1 MRVSL
6 NDGFMQMFKDVVAII
21 GITLIIVNFILVFYG
36 IIMNNDRKEK
46 LRLFITSI
54 MQIIMLYGGYRM
66 ISYF

>member
-1 MRVSL
+1 
-6 NDGFMQMFKDVVAII
+6 MQMFKDFVAVI
-21 GITLIIVNFILVFYG
+21 GITFVIVDFILSFYG
-36 IIMNNDRKEK
+36 IIMNNDRKQK

>member
-1 MRVSL
+1 MVL
-6 NDGFMQMFKDVVAII
+6 FMQMFKDVVAVI
-21 GITLIIVNFILVFYG
+21 GITLIIINFILSFYD

-54 MQIIMLYGGYRM
+54 MQIIMLYGGYRL

>member
-1 MRVSL
+1 MVL
-6 NDGFMQMFKDVVAII
+6 FMQMFKDVVAVI
-21 GITLIIVNFILVFYG
+21 GITLIIINFILSFYS

-54 MQIIMLYGGYRM
+54 MQIIMLYGGYRI

>member
-1 MRVSL
+1 
-6 NDGFMQMFKDVVAII
+6 MQMFKDVFAVI
-21 GITLIIVNFILVFYG
+21 GITLIIVNFILSFYG

-54 MQIIMLYGGYRM
+54 MQIIMLYGGYRI

>member
-1 MRVSL
+1 
-6 NDGFMQMFKDVVAII
+6 MQMFKDVVAVI
-21 GITLIIVNFILVFYG
+21 GITFIIVNFILSFYS

-46 LRLFITSI
+46 LKFFITSI

>member
-1 MRVSL
+1 MVL
-6 NDGFMQMFKDVVAII
+6 FMQMFKDVVAVI
-21 GITLIIVNFILVFYG
+21 GITLIIINFILSFYD

>member
-1 MRVSL
+1 
-6 NDGFMQMFKDVVAII
+6 MQMFKDVIAVI
-21 GITLIIVNFILVFYG
+21 GITFIIINFILSFYD

-46 LRLFITSI
+46 LRLFISLI

>member
-1 MRVSL
+1 
-6 NDGFMQMFKDVVAII
+6 MQMFKDVVAVI
-21 GITLIIVNFILVFYG
+21 GITLIIVNFILSFYS

-54 MQIIMLYGGYRM
+54 MQIIMLYGGYRI

>member
-1 MRVSL
+1 
-6 NDGFMQMFKDVVAII
+6 MQMFKDVVAVI
-21 GITLIIVNFILVFYG
+21 GITLIIINFILSFYD

-54 MQIIMLYGGYRM
+54 MQIIMLYGGYRI

>member
-1 MRVSL
+1 MIV
-6 NDGFMQMFKDVVAII
+6 FMQMFKDVVAVI
-21 GITLIIVNFILVFYG
+21 GITLIIVNFILSFYG

-54 MQIIMLYGGYRM
+54 MLIIMLYGGYRI

>member
-1 MRVSL
+1 
-6 NDGFMQMFKDVVAII
+6 MQMFKDFVAVI
-21 GITLIIVNFILVFYG
+21 GITFVIVDFILSFYG

-46 LRLFITSI
+46 LKLFITLI

>member
-1 MRVSL
+1 
-6 NDGFMQMFKDVVAII
+6 MQMFKDVIAVIC
-21 GITLIIVNFILVFYG
+21 ITFVVVDFILSFYG

-54 MQIIMLYGGYRM
+54 MQIIMLYGGYRI

>member
-1 MRVSL
+1 
-6 NDGFMQMFKDVVAII
+6 MQMFKDVVAVI
-21 GITLIIVNFILVFYG
+21 GITLIIVNFILSFYG

-54 MQIIMLYGGYRM
+54 MQIIMLYGVYRI

>member
-1 MRVSL
+1 MVL
-6 NDGFMQMFKDVVAII
+6 FMQMFKDVVAVI
-21 GITLIIVNFILVFYG
+21 GITLIIVNFILSFYG

>member
-1 MRVSL
+1 
-6 NDGFMQMFKDVVAII
+6 MQMFKDVVAVI
-21 GITLIIVNFILVFYG
+21 GITLIIVNFILSFYG

>member
-1 MRVSL
+1 
-6 NDGFMQMFKDVVAII
+6 MQMFKDVVAVI
-21 GITLIIVNFILVFYG
+21 GITLIIVNFILSFYG

-54 MQIIMLYGGYRM
+54 MQIIMLYGGYRI